1 MTLYERLKPSL
12 RDQLDDFRAEY
23 PNIHDCLITA
33 LKENEFYVDL
43 KYGDVINLEDIL
55 GQPIY
60 EMFNSQHTLKED
72 DHHDHV

>member
-23 PNIHDCLITA
+23 PNIHDSLITA

-60 EMFNSQHTLKED
+60 EMFNSQLYA
-72 DHHDHV
+72 